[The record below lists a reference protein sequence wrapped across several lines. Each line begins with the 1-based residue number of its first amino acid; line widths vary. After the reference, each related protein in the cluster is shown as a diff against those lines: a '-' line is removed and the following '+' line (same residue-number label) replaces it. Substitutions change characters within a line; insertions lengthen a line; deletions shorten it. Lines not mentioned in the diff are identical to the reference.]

1 MKSISIV
8 SLFLFGVAMSSPA
21 QSTSAQS
28 SPAQSTPAQSTLEQR
43 ESLLIGPGD
52 ALHIQVYDTPEM
64 EQKARVTD
72 SGEIPVSFIGNV
84 KVANITPGQAAEEI
98 ERRLIAAGIM
108 LHPQVTV
115 RVDAYATQNASV
127 MGQVVKPGVYEIDTQ
142 RKVIDVLALAG
153 GLTDIAD
160 RHITIQR
167 HGDPKQK
174 VDYYFSN
181 MAGTALTD
189 DPMVYPGDTV
199 VVPRAAVVYVLGD
212 VLKPGGYPVDTN
224 NSKMTVLQA
233 LSLAG
238 SANHTASVSKSKL
251 VRKTPTGVEQI
262 NLPVAAM
269 QKGQQPDIALLPDD
283 VVYVPFS
290 FMRNLA
296 INGTSILAS
305 ATSAA
310 IYIH

>member
-1 MKSISIV
+1 MKNLRLICTL
-8 SLFLFGVAMSSPA
+8 LFLIPGTVMSSLA
-21 QSTSAQS
+21 QK
-28 SPAQSTPAQSTLEQR
+28 

-64 EQKARVTD
+64 EQKAKVTD
-72 SGEIPVSFIGNV
+72 SGEVPLSFLGSV
-84 KVANITPGQAAEEI
+84 KVANMTPGQAGAEI
-98 ERRLIAAGIM
+98 ERRLIAANIM

-127 MGQVVKPGVYEIDTQ
+127 MGQVVKPGPYEIDTR

-153 GLTDIAD
+153 GLTDAAD
-160 RHITIQR
+160 RHITIER
-167 HGDPKQK
+167 FGDPNQK
-174 VDYYFSN
+174 VEYYYSN
-181 MAGTALTD
+181 VAGTALQD

-199 VVPRAAVVYVLGD
+199 IVPKAAVVYVLGD
-212 VLKPGGYPVDTN
+212 VLKPGGYPISTN
-224 NSKMTVLQA
+224 NSKMTVLEA
-233 LSLAG
+233 ISLAG
-238 SANHTASVSKSKL
+238 YANHSAAVGKSKL

-262 NLPVAAM
+262 DLPVGAM
-269 QKGQQPDIALLPDD
+269 QKGKAPDVALLPDD

-290 FMRNLA
+290 FLRNVA
-296 INGTSILAS
+296 VNGSSILAS

>member
-1 MKSISIV
+1 MKNLKRICT
-8 SLFLFGVAMSSPA
+8 LFFLTLGIATSSPA
-21 QSTSAQS
+21 QK
-28 SPAQSTPAQSTLEQR
+28 

-64 EQKARVTD
+64 EQRAKVTD
-72 SGEIPVSFIGNV
+72 SGEVPLSFVGNV
-84 KVANITPGQAAEEI
+84 KVANMTPGQAAKEI
-98 ERRLIAAGIM
+98 EQRLIAAAIM

-127 MGQVVKPGVYEIDTQ
+127 MGQVLKPGQYEIDTR

-153 GLTDIAD
+153 GLTDVAD
-160 RHITIQR
+160 RHITIER
-167 HGDPKQK
+167 HGDPDQK
-174 VDYYFSN
+174 IDYYYSN
-181 MAGTALTD
+181 VAGAALTD

-199 VVPRAAVVYVLGD
+199 VVPKAAVVYVLGD
-212 VLKPGGYPVDTN
+212 VLKPGGYPISTN

-233 LSLAG
+233 IAVAG
-238 SANHTASVSKSKL
+238 YANHSAAVGKSKL
-251 VRKTPTGVEQI
+251 VRKTPSGVEQI
-262 NLPVAAM
+262 DLPVNAM
-269 QKGQQPDIALLPDD
+269 QKGQKADVALMPDD

-290 FMRNLA
+290 FLRNVA
-296 INGTSILAS
+296 VNAQSILAS